1 MLCKT
6 APYDSHRQ
14 GQLYELTTMVA
25 NPWLPSLDDLSASQR
40 CPRAAI
46 AATAILRILWGMPA
60 LRGYPCRGLHC
71 IAYLRSLFRLEPL
84 TQPST
89 LNGSTYSLRSYIAL
103 AMPNRGSRAPLGI
116 PGLRPPLPISPLGRA
131 CLPTTP
137 LAVVATWAAPPCIVF
152 RNTMWLRTRVLA
164 PALRHPKQQRRRAI
178 DACRWP
184 IMRSSL
190 MIAFE

>member
-1 MLCKT
+1 
-6 APYDSHRQ
+6 
-14 GQLYELTTMVA
+14 
-25 NPWLPSLDDLSASQR
+25 
-40 CPRAAI
+40 
-46 AATAILRILWGMPA
+46 MPA

-89 LNGSTYSLRSYIAL
+89 LNGSTYSLRSYIAF

-137 LAVVATWAAPPCIVF
+137 LAVGGHVSGSPLASCLGHDVAADASPSPRFAAPPKAKAVGQNRYI
-152 RNTMWLRTRVLA
+152 NGEYW
-164 PALRHPKQQRRRAI
+164 
-178 DACRWP
+178 CR
-184 IMRSSL
+184 
-190 MIAFE
+190 F